1 MGRTTAATSFDL
13 GRVAAALV
21 GLLLL
26 AFLMVAP
33 ARAQTFPALT
43 GQVVDSANLLSPEQK
58 ADLTAKLQALEQQ
71 SSHQMVVVTVPD
83 LQGYEI
89 EDYGYKLGRAWGI
102 GQKKVDDGLLLIVA
116 PKERKVRIEVGYGL
130 EPIVTDALSSVI
142 VQNQIL
148 PAFRKGDMAGG
159 IVAGTNAL
167 VDILK
172 LPDDQAT
179 ARAKALVGAHKQQ
192 QSDGIPVSLIFWL
205 FVVGF
210 IVLSSL
216 RRGLGGRRFGSGPIM
231 LWGPGPG
238 GGWGGG
244 GGGGWGG
251 GSGGGGFSGG
261 GGSFGG
267 GGSSGSW

>member
-1 MGRTTAATSFDL
+1 MAPASLADRIDTRRIGAWLFA
-13 GRVAAALV
+13 
-21 GLLLL
+21 LLL
-26 AFLMVAP
+26 ALLVLSP
-33 ARAQTFPALT
+33 AHAQTFPPLT
-43 GQVVDSANLLSPEQK
+43 GQVVDTANLLSPEQR

-142 VQNQIL
+142 IQNQIL
-148 PAFRKGDMAGG
+148 PAFRKGDMQGG
-159 IVAGTNAL
+159 IVAGANAL

-172 LPDDQAT
+172 LPDDQAA
-179 ARAKALVGAHKQQ
+179 ARAKSLVGAHKQQ
-192 QSDGIPVSLIFWL
+192 QSGGVPVSLIFWL
-205 FVVGF
+205 FMLGF
-210 IVLSSL
+210 IILSSI
-216 RRGLGGRRFGSGPIM
+216 RRGFGGRRFGSSPIM
-231 LWGPGPG
+231 LWGPGLG

-244 GGGGWGG
+244 GGGWGG
-251 GSGGGGFSGG
+251 GSSGGGGFSGG

-267 GGSSGSW
+267 GGSSGGW